1 MLRVRQQMLLNLALA
16 SGCMIAIGLAAAAVL
31 APYPTWVALTSL
43 GVLIVL
49 DCALWVRLARA
60 RAEDREYLREREAS
74 ASAAA
79 SQALAARD
87 GITAVLDAVPE
98 PVIATD
104 STGIVRFA
112 NIAARDVL
120 DSLRTPSRAIED
132 VFTHGEVLSIHA
144 RALVGTPG
152 QARIRLQHRGTIRV
166 FEVIATPRP
175 DPAPQRFGVVLTLRD
190 VTELALAV
198 QLKTDFVANASHELR
213 TPLAS
218 IRLAMETLR
227 EAGPEDAAMAE
238 RLSAVVLRNTAR
250 LEDLVRDLLDL
261 SRVEAAD
268 VPPARELVSM
278 PAMVADIEQMFE
290 EVCRTRRLKI
300 EADLDPQAT
309 EFVSD
314 PRLLEMILKNL
325 VENATKY
332 AFEGTTIRIRA
343 VRVTSDEASSATPPI
358 RISVTDQGVGIPIS
372 LQQRIFERF
381 YQVDGARSGP
391 TDRRGTGLGLAIVKH
406 AIKRLGGTISV
417 ESVWQQGTAMAI
429 EFTPAEVASPDDG
442 VDADSPPASGTADT
456 GKADRV

>member
-1 MLRVRQQMLLNLALA
+1 MRSVRQQMLMNLALA
-16 SGCMIAIGLAAAAVL
+16 SGCMIAIGVAAAAVL

-49 DCALWVRLARA
+49 DCVFWVRLARV

-74 ASAAA
+74 TSAAA

-104 STGIVRFA
+104 STGVVRVA
-112 NIAARDVL
+112 NVAARDL
-120 DSLRTPSRAIED
+120 IDSLKTPSRAIED

-144 RALVGTPG
+144 RALSGTPG
-152 QARIRLQHRGTIRV
+152 QARIRLQHRGVLRV
-166 FEVIATPRP
+166 FDVIATPRP
-175 DPAPQRFGVVLTLRD
+175 DPAPPRFGVVLTLRD

-227 EAGPEDAAMAE
+227 EAGPDDAAMAE

-278 PAMVADIEQMFE
+278 PAMIAEVEQMFE
-290 EVCRTRRLKI
+290 EVCRTRRLAI
-300 EADLDPQAT
+300 VPDLDPNAT
-309 EFVSD
+309 QFVSD

-343 VRVTSDEASSATPPI
+343 VRTTSDSASPASSPI
-358 RISVTDQGVGIPIS
+358 RISVADQGVGIPIS

-406 AIKRLGGTISV
+406 AIKRLGGSISV
-417 ESVWQQGTAMAI
+417 ESVWQQGTTMTI

-442 VDADSPPASGTADT
+442 AGVDSPTASRTADT
-456 GKADRV
+456 HERDRV

>member
-1 MLRVRQQMLLNLALA
+1 MTRDPIQRSISWALAL
-16 SGCMIAIGLAAAAVL
+16 GCVAGLISVVAVGLRPVPQWAFAAVISVLAAQAWLLFARVS
-31 APYPTWVALTSL
+31 V
-43 GVLIVL
+43 
-49 DCALWVRLARA
+49 VRSRE
-60 RAEDREYLREREAS
+60 RAERNDRDRS
-74 ASAAA
+74 SSAAA
-79 SQALAARD
+79 THALAARD
-87 GITAVLDAVPE
+87 GIAAVLDAVPE

-104 STGIVRFA
+104 ATGVVRYS
-112 NIAARDVL
+112 NIAARDLFDALGTV
-120 DSLRTPSRAIED
+120 SRSIED

-152 QARIRLQHRGTIRV
+152 QARVRLQHRGVLRV

-175 DPAPQRFGVVLTLRD
+175 DPTPPRFGVVITLRD

-227 EAGPEDAAMAE
+227 EAGPEDASLAE
-238 RLSAVVLRNTAR
+238 RLSNVVLRNTAR

-278 PAMVADIEQMFE
+278 SEMVAEVEQMFE

-300 EADLDPQAT
+300 EADLDSNAT
-309 EFVSD
+309 EFISD

-343 VRVTSDEASSATPPI
+343 TRVTPESTSSATPPI
-358 RISVTDQGVGIPIS
+358 RISVSDQGVGIPIS

-406 AIKRLGGTISV
+406 AIKRLGGSISV
-417 ESVWQQGTAMAI
+417 ESVWQQGTTMTI
-429 EFTPAEVASPDDG
+429 EFIPAEVASPEDG
-442 VDADSPPASGTADT
+442 MDADSPTASRTADT
-456 GKADRV
+456 RSSDPV

>member
-1 MLRVRQQMLLNLALA
+1 MQQTIIWAVALGWFVA
-16 SGCMIAIGLAAAAVL
+16 MVAIVSLGFEPVPRWILVAAIVGLVVQ
-31 APYPTWVALTSL
+31 TWVLLFRTYA
-43 GVLIVL
+43 
-49 DCALWVRLARA
+49 ARSIENA
-60 RAEDREYLREREAS
+60 ERAEHGRSAFAS
-74 ASAAA
+74 V
-79 SQALAARD
+79 SQALSARD

-104 STGIVRFA
+104 ATGVVRFS
-112 NIAARDVL
+112 NIAARDLV
-120 DSLRTPSRAIED
+120 DSLKVPSRAIED

-144 RALVGTPG
+144 RALGGTLG
-152 QARIRLQHRGTIRV
+152 QARIRLQHRGTLRV
-166 FEVIATPRP
+166 FDVIATPRP
-175 DPAPQRFGVVLTLRD
+175 DPAPPRFGVVLTLRD

-227 EAGPEDAAMAE
+227 EAGPDEAAMAE

-278 PAMVADIEQMFE
+278 PAMVAEVEQMFE
-290 EVCRTRRLKI
+290 EVCRTRRLRI
-300 EADLDPQAT
+300 EAELDPNAT
-309 EFVSD
+309 QFVSD

-332 AFEGTTIRIRA
+332 AFEGTTIRIRS
-343 VRVTSDEASSATPPI
+343 VRVLRESTSSTTPSI

-406 AIKRLGGTISV
+406 AIKRLGGAISV
-417 ESVWQQGTAMAI
+417 ESVWQQGTTMSI

-442 VDADSPPASGTADT
+442 TDADSPTASRTADT
-456 GKADRV
+456 RSSDRV